1 MAYRKGRTKMTKEV
15 TSMYIPIET
24 LEKLKS
30 RGKAISEIIDK
41 PIIHPYQVI
50 EILIALQLNENTE

>member
-1 MAYRKGRTKMTKEV
+1 MTKEF

-30 RGKAISEIIDK
+30 KGKAISEIIDK
-41 PIIHPYQVI
+41 TVHPYQVI
-50 EILIALQLNENTE
+50 EILMSLQLQEV